1 MPADY
6 SEYVDLTPHDLSP
19 TDIYLGAIQLGRL
32 VLPEFEIRQGT
43 PDDAML
49 QAFSYMTALNVGAIN
64 RLPDRL
70 MQGLCAM
77 MGVTRD
83 GGTKATFTA
92 TIALN
97 DYGGIELPAGTVFTH
112 TSRTIAGELSISYEN
127 AEPFSI
133 ESVSDTDE
141 NGDPAAFPYGTI
153 ELTSTFTGLNPFVGS
168 TDTLQI
174 ETVVPE
180 ISSISAN
187 NDFVNGSYPEEAEV
201 FLNRATTYL
210 QSLSSNLATAEQI
223 QAHILSTFQ
232 SVDRCKVYDQTNYL
246 TDFSIAGPAVP
257 GHAAIF
263 LYGVEAAL
271 SNAQLYDVLVGV
283 SNKSTAGIQFT
294 TNNFNVINVGV
305 TVSVARD
312 SAYQETEIVDAVEI
326 AIVDFLSPNG
336 FTSKAEAVKITELQS
351 LIAGVTGVEYVIST
365 TLQDPDNLLGAANPI
380 ISGGGSSDIVFL
392 NKGIL
397 PSASESNINITT
409 VAV

>member
-6 SEYVDLTPHDLSP
+6 SQYVNLTPHDLSP
-19 TDIYLGAIQLGRL
+19 TDVYLGSIQLGRI

-64 RLPDRL
+64 RLPNRL

-97 DYGGIELPAGTVFTH
+97 DHDGIELPAGTVFTH
-112 TSRTIAGELSISYEN
+112 TAITAAGEISTTYEN

-133 ESVSDTDE
+133 AAVSEVDG
-141 NGDPAAFPYGTI
+141 NGDPAPFPSGTI
-153 ELTSTFTGLNPFVGS
+153 ALTSTFTGLNPFVGANDS
-168 TDTLQI
+168 LQI
-174 ETVVPE
+174 ETIRPE
-180 ISSISAN
+180 ISSIGAE
-187 NDFVNGSYPEEAEV
+187 NDFVNGTYPEEDDI
-201 FLNRATTYL
+201 FLDRAVTYL
-210 QSLSSNLATAEQI
+210 QGLSSNLATADQI
-223 QAHILSTFQ
+223 QAYILATFE
-232 SVDRCKVYDQTNYL
+232 SVDRCKVYDQTDYL
-246 TDFSIAGPAVP
+246 TDFSSAGPAAP

-263 LYGVEAAL
+263 LYGVESAL
-271 SNAQLYDVLVGV
+271 SNAQLYDVLIGV
-283 SNKSTAGIQFT
+283 SNKSTAGIQFS

-312 SAYQETEIVDAVEI
+312 SSYQETEVASAVETAI
-326 AIVDFLSPNG
+326 ANFLSPNG
-336 FTSKAEAVKITELQS
+336 FTSKAEAIKITELQS
-351 LIAGVTGVEYVIST
+351 VISATEGVEYVIST

-397 PSASESNINITT
+397 PSANELDINVTT